1 MSKRRTG
8 LTSDEKRLW
17 AYVAR
22 SARPLPGKKPPPL
35 PLEPK
40 SEPSEEPALPSIQ
53 MPRPSHLHPVPR
65 SLPPLVML
73 DRRTRR
79 DVARGQF
86 DIDARIDLHG
96 MRQAEAH
103 RALLGFLHHAHALR
117 YKLVLVITGKGRGDF
132 EPDRE
137 RGVLRRLVPH
147 WLADPSMRR
156 LVIGYEPAAIGHGG
170 DGALYVRLRKD
181 KAG

>member
-1 MSKRRTG
+1 MSKRRSG

-35 PLEPK
+35 PIEPK
-40 SEPSEEPALPSIQ
+40 SEAPDESVPTQPLRMLHFQPA
-53 MPRPSHLHPVPR
+53 PRA
-65 SLPPLVML
+65 LPPLVML

-117 YKLVLVITGKGRGDF
+117 YKLVLVITGKGRVEP
-132 EPDRE
+132 EPDRD

-147 WLADPSMRR
+147 WLADPTMRR

-181 KAG
+181 RTG